1 MTTLIN
7 LRRHR
12 KRKARQAE
20 EQSAAANR
28 ARFGRTKAERAAD
41 EEAAAR
47 ADRHLDHHR
56 LADTPASPD
65 STTDDDDQRH
75 R

>member
-28 ARFGRTKAERAAD
+28 ARFGRTKAERIADAAST
-41 EEAAAR
+41 AR
-47 ADRHLDHHR
+47 AERQLDHHR
-56 LADTPASPD
+56 LADAPASPD